1 MVAQTVRVFCP
12 THNSLAIVRLAPT
25 PLHIPCLRRSA
36 ETSDA
41 GFGRVFEVLKIN
53 ILLKYC

>member
-36 ETSDA
+36 ETSNA
-41 GFGRVFEVLKIN
+41 VFGRVFEVLKIN